1 MRKRLALIFLLFS
14 FSFPNLFG
22 QQREEANLVR
32 MVYADTLRRIQTDT
46 SNVSLFIGPAQFIHN
61 GALIFCDTARLDH
74 IGNILNAIGNVKITQ
89 NETVLTSDFI
99 RYDGNTSIA
108 QVRGHIVE
116 LVDKDKNR
124 LRTHNLDYNTRDST
138 AHFFSGGSMISK
150 DDNVIESLHG
160 YYDSKIEMFK
170 FRNNVEM
177 YADSILIK
185 TDSLIFWGNR
195 NQADFLGELAAWQDS
210 SYLMAGKGWYNR
222 DIEEYFF
229 QKDVYIMTPDNE
241 IWSDTLLYKRKT
253 VDAEL
258 YSNIQILDTVQP
270 IIIFADYAKYADN
283 PRSFDLYENPAVAMY
298 SYENGVAD
306 TLFVSGDTIRYH
318 ELLPSRVDSATYEY
332 SREFYKKSLLD
343 PLKARPSPSGTPTV
357 IDSTLM
363 LKVDSLLK
371 SSTDFNN
378 EIFIRD
384 TLIPFTKPP
393 EKLFDIL
400 NAISASVTDSLQ
412 SIRTDSL
419 IVQTRKIVSSQ
430 QVDSDTTA
438 VKFMRIDKNI
448 LFYRSDFQGKCDSLL
463 LNSIDST
470 IRMYID
476 PIIWNENRQFTGDSI
491 FSYTTNNNLRRVELN
506 TNAFVII
513 QQDTTYYNQIKS
525 LDFFAHFT
533 DGELTR
539 FDAIGSASALFF
551 IEEDSILTTMN
562 EKEAEMI
569 SALLKDKQIIQTRSY
584 TNPESNAYP
593 LVDLAPDKIVLQGFN
608 YRDSERPTSRFEV
621 CDRKVLPSIRDI
633 TVALEEPKFPYTKTF
648 FDISPR
654 TEAIHTSKQLQPD
667 DLKPN

>member
-1 MRKRLALIFLLFS
+1 MIKRLALILIFS
-14 FSFPNLFG
+14 FSFLNLFG
-22 QQREEANLVR
+22 QQREEANLVHLIR
-32 MVYADTLRRIQTDT
+32 AVDKLASRQSDS
-46 SNVSLFIGPAQFIHN
+46 SNVQTFLGPAEFSHN
-61 GALIFCDTARLDH
+61 GAQIFCDTARWDQIKGFLD
-74 IGNILNAIGNVKITQ
+74 AIGNVKIIQ
-89 NETVLTSDFI
+89 NETVLTSDFVH
-99 RYDGNTSIA
+99 YDGNTSIA
-108 QVRGHIVE
+108 QVRGRRVQ
-116 LVDKDKNR
+116 LVDKDKNC

-150 DDNVIESLHG
+150 DNSIIESLRG

-222 DIEEYFF
+222 DNEEYFF
-229 QKDVYIMTPDNE
+229 QEDVYIMTPDNE
-241 IWSDTLLYKRKT
+241 VWSDSLLYKRKT
-253 VDAEL
+253 TDAEL
-258 YSNIQILDTVQP
+258 YSNTQILDTVQS
-270 IIIFADYAKYADN
+270 IIIFADYAKYAGN
-283 PRSFDLYENPAVAMY
+283 PRSFDLYKNPAIAIY
-298 SYENGVAD
+298 SYENEVAD

-318 ELLPSRVDSATYEY
+318 ELLPSQVDSATFEY
-332 SREFYKKSLLD
+332 SNGLYKKSLLD
-343 PLKARPSPSGTPTV
+343 PLKISLSSRGAPTI
-357 IDSTLM
+357 IDSTL
-363 LKVDSLLK
+363 LLSVDSLLK
-371 SSTDFNN
+371 SSIDFNN
-378 EIFIRD
+378 ETFIRD

-400 NAISASVTDSLQ
+400 NAISASATDSLQ
-412 SIRTDSL
+412 GVRTDSL

-430 QVDSDTTA
+430 QVDTAA

-476 PIIWNENRQFTGDSI
+476 PVIWNENRQFTGDSI

-551 IEEDSILTTMN
+551 IEEDSVLTTMN
-562 EKEAEMI
+562 EKEAETI
-569 SALLKDKQIIQTRSY
+569 SALLKDKQINQTRSY
-584 TNPESNAYP
+584 TNPKSNAYP
-593 LVDLAPDKIVLQGFN
+593 LVDLAPDKIVIQGFN
-608 YRDSERPTSRFEV
+608 YRDKERPKSRIEV
-621 CDRKVLPSIRDI
+621 CDRKVLPSVRDI
-633 TVALEEPKFPYTKTF
+633 TVTLEEPQFPYTKTF
-648 FDISPR
+648 FDLSPK
-654 TEAIHTSKQLQPD
+654 TEAIHASKQKQQGN
-667 DLKPN
+667 PNPN